1 MMLTELLLKQ
11 SVGAYNPMMAF
22 GYFIF
27 NLYTTPYQTN
37 QHDKEWRFPSN
48 SRVGARPVYQFL
60 GPGEEKITLGGVLM
74 PEISGGRVSLE
85 LLDKMG
91 DTGKAYPLIEGSGV
105 FYGLFTVGKISK
117 TKTEFFNDG
126 TSRRIEF
133 SAEFTRVDDKNRGLL
148 GVLDVSDIDLGSTLG
163 GLL

>member
-1 MMLTELLLKQ
+1 MLTELLLKQ

-37 QHDKEWRFPSN
+37 QHDKEWRHPSN
-48 SRVGARPVYQFL
+48 NRVGARPSYQFV
-60 GPGEEKITLGGVLM
+60 GVGEETITLSGVLM
-74 PEISGGRVSLE
+74 PEITGGRVSLE
-85 LLDKMG
+85 LLEKMA

-105 FYGLFTVGKISK
+105 FYGLFIVRKISK

-126 TSRRIEF
+126 APPPHRIQC
-133 SAEFTRVDDKNRGLL
+133 RVHPH
-148 GVLDVSDIDLGSTLG
+148 
-163 GLL
+163 

>member
-1 MMLTELLLKQ
+1 MLTELLFKQ

-37 QHDKEWRFPSN
+37 QHDKEWRHPSN
-48 SRVGARPVYQFL
+48 NRVGARPSYQFV
-60 GPGEEKITLGGVLM
+60 GVGEETITLSGVLM
-74 PEISGGRVSLE
+74 PEITGGRVSLE
-85 LLDKMG
+85 LLEKMA

-105 FYGLFTVGKISK
+105 FYGLFIVRKISK

-126 TSRRIEF
+126 TPRRIEF
-133 SAEFTRVDDKNRGLL
+133 SAEFTRIDDKNRGLL
-148 GVLDVSDIDLGSTLG
+148 GILDVSDLDFGSTLG